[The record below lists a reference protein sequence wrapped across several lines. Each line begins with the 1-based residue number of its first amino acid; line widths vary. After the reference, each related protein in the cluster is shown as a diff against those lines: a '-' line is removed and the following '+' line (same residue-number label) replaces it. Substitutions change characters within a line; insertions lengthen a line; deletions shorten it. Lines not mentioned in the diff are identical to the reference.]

1 MPELSSRETL
11 QPSLLDRLTDHARFR
26 ERVTL
31 EYRMQALDQ
40 AGLDVERV
48 RDMLG
53 SLGLVR
59 VESGGDDRSDVWD
72 NRPEQHSFRSVL
84 ELRPAPGAP
93 PLERLVVLRS
103 RQLVPN
109 REESREDRVISSRRL
124 RQMVLRDLAWLLN
137 TGCMAEIIP
146 LDDYPHVG
154 RSVLN
159 YGVPDMT
166 GVSLSGADLSGIA
179 DGIRRAIEQFEP
191 RVRHATVTPLERDES
206 GRLNT
211 VTFVI
216 EGELWGQPLP
226 EQLYLHTELD
236 LEDASMVVREAG
248 NG

>member
-1 MPELSSRETL
+1 MPELSSKETL

-31 EYRMQALDQ
+31 EYRVQAMGQ
-40 AGLDVERV
+40 AGLDVGQV

-53 SLGLVR
+53 SLGLIR
-59 VESGGDDRSDVWD
+59 VESGDDGGGDVWD
-72 NRPEQHSFRSVL
+72 NRPEQLSFRSVL
-84 ELRPAPGAP
+84 DLRPTPKAP
-93 PLERLVVLRS
+93 PLAQLVELKS

-137 TGCMAEIIP
+137 TGCMAVAVP

-166 GVSLSGADLSGIA
+166 GVSLSGADLSAIA

-191 RVRHATVTPLERDES
+191 RVRHASVTPLERDEG

-211 VTFVI
+211 VTFLI